1 MDLLIQQL
9 AQELS
14 LHPAHVEAVV
24 TLLDEGNTI
33 PFIARYRK
41 EAHGSM
47 SDDVLRELADRL
59 NYLRN
64 LAARREEIRKA
75 IQTQGKLTAALS
87 AKLNK
92 ADTLAKLEDLY
103 RPYRPKRRTRATM
116 AKEKGLEPLA
126 AMLLLQQRDKVPEG
140 LAADYVD
147 AGKGVKTVKDAL
159 AGASDI
165 IAECI
170 SDDADTRSLLR
181 EELQRHGRLIVR
193 PAKEEDSVYQNY
205 YEFDQPVNRL
215 QGHQVLAVNRGEK
228 EGFLKVSVELEPEP
242 SLRRL
247 YKKWVH
253 GSSASAELVK
263 TAAAD
268 AYQRLIFPA
277 LCRELRNQLMEQA
290 SESAIQTFSRNLK
303 PLLMQPPVKGFVTL
317 GLDPGFVNGCK
328 AAVVDG
334 TGKVL
339 DTAILYP
346 TTSKRR
352 RADSMQRLKQ
362 LVETYHIQ
370 HAAIGNGTGG
380 REAEQFVVEAIQQE
394 HLPISYMVVSEAGA
408 SVYSASKLASEE
420 LGQYDVNLRSA
431 VSIARRLQDP
441 LAELVKI
448 DPKSIGV
455 GQYQHDMPAARLDA
469 ALGGVVEDCVNAVG
483 ADVNTA
489 SPAHPY
495 RWAER
500 HHRQKYRGLSG
511 RTRPLPRTEGA
522 VEGGQAGPQGV
533 SAVRRLS
540 AGAGE

>member
-263 TAAAD
+263 AAAAD
-268 AYQRLIFPA
+268 AYQRLDFPRPVSGA
-277 LCRELRNQLMEQA
+277 A
-290 SESAIQTFSRNLK
+290 ESA
-303 PLLMQPPVKGFVTL
+303 
-317 GLDPGFVNGCK
+317 
-328 AAVVDG
+328 DG
-334 TGKVL
+334 TG
-339 DTAILYP
+339 
-346 TTSKRR
+346 
-352 RADSMQRLKQ
+352 Q
-362 LVETYHIQ
+362 
-370 HAAIGNGTGG
+370 
-380 REAEQFVVEAIQQE
+380 
-394 HLPISYMVVSEAGA
+394 
-408 SVYSASKLASEE
+408 
-420 LGQYDVNLRSA
+420 
-431 VSIARRLQDP
+431 
-441 LAELVKI
+441 
-448 DPKSIGV
+448 
-455 GQYQHDMPAARLDA
+455 
-469 ALGGVVEDCVNAVG
+469 
-483 ADVNTA
+483 
-489 SPAHPY
+489 
-495 RWAER
+495 
-500 HHRQKYRGLSG
+500 
-511 RTRPLPRTEGA
+511 
-522 VEGGQAGPQGV
+522 
-533 SAVRRLS
+533 
-540 AGAGE
+540 